1 MCALEFSL
9 WLLVCVLSVPPII
22 SDGCAPA
29 LLPHR
34 GPVAPQWRGHSDHL
48 LSANCPAAPQDA
60 GELATSR
67 HSVLHL
73 AETPLGHTQGHF
85 FKSNLGLI
93 QQNRT
98 VHLECFM
105 FVSMK
110 RKSNCESL
118 CVCVCVSVYII
129 YIYIYVY
136 HVAFDYQLNVHSK
149 VCSFFLIKPASS
161 RKCFSSF
168 RGHISV
174 CVACLLP
181 RRTIPPKQVTFHS

>member
-1 MCALEFSL
+1 M
-9 WLLVCVLSVPPII
+9 CVLSVPPII

-110 RKSNCESL
+110 QKSNCESL
-118 CVCVCVSVYII
+118 CVCVCV
-129 YIYIYVY
+129 
-136 HVAFDYQLNVHSK
+136 
-149 VCSFFLIKPASS
+149 
-161 RKCFSSF
+161 
-168 RGHISV
+168 
-174 CVACLLP
+174 
-181 RRTIPPKQVTFHS
+181 